1 MRIQYIETT
10 LGHTGDIHIAR
21 PLILKWLLTHC
32 RGIEVNDHLQSST
45 DFLNKDMFGIVS
57 DCCVMPNEKKN
68 PAISW
73 GEEITFQC
81 DDDDDDDD
89 DDARF
94 ILDQH
99 AELDFIVLIHQ
110 YNNPRIY
117 MSLQF
122 TPRTHYSESKQTSI
136 CFYS

>member
-1 MRIQYIETT
+1 
-10 LGHTGDIHIAR
+10 
-21 PLILKWLLTHC
+21 
-32 RGIEVNDHLQSST
+32 
-45 DFLNKDMFGIVS
+45 
-57 DCCVMPNEKKN
+57 MPNEKTN

-73 GEEITFQC
+73 REEITFQW
-81 DDDDDDDD
+81 DDDDDDV
-89 DDARF
+89 RF

-117 MSLQF
+117 MPPQF
-122 TPRTHYSESKQTSI
+122 TPRTNYSESEQTSI